1 MSGKSAY
8 MEMLRILPYLTVLH
22 VVPFRILEASFKILL
37 NVLEGSIV
45 LLVEAGLNLVESN
58 RCFD

>member
-1 MSGKSAY
+1 

-37 NVLEGSIV
+37 NVLESSIV